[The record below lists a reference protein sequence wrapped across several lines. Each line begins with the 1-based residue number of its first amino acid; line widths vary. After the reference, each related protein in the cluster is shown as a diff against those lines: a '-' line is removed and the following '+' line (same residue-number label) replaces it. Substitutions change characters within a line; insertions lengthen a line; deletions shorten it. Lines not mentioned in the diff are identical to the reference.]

1 MNNLV
6 TEEMVN
12 GSMLE
17 ISTHFST
24 AQNSIQSLNNSIK
37 KLEEDIDII
46 TQGGIW
52 ETEENNRQQTLDTLL
67 ENIRSCYD
75 MIDKYRT
82 SLQDDY
88 FPNIEIYTRTEYEK

>member
-52 ETEENNRQQTLDTLL
+52 
-67 ENIRSCYD
+67 
-75 MIDKYRT
+75 
-82 SLQDDY
+82 
-88 FPNIEIYTRTEYEK
+88 